1 MDIFRFDLDHLAR
14 TGHPAGKIAG
24 VDEVGRGSLAGP
36 LVAAGVVLDYCGTE
50 GTEGADEG
58 RNPADFLQ
66 GLDDSKSLTPT
77 VRQQI
82 AARVL
87 GGCAGVSV
95 VSIAPENIDA
105 RGLQR
110 SNMDAL
116 SSCLRGLLTTY
127 DVALVDGFHL
137 DEAGLRAEKLIRGD
151 ALSAAVAAASVVA
164 KVMRDRLM
172 ISMHDLY
179 PHYGFDRNKGYGTLE
194 HRVALHTFGPS
205 PLHRLSF
212 SGVGAQQ
219 LTLG

>member
-50 GTEGADEG
+50 GTEGGEEG
-58 RNPADFLQ
+58 RNPA
-66 GLDDSKSLTPT
+66 
-77 VRQQI
+77 
-82 AARVL
+82 
-87 GGCAGVSV
+87 
-95 VSIAPENIDA
+95 
-105 RGLQR
+105 
-110 SNMDAL
+110 
-116 SSCLRGLLTTY
+116 
-127 DVALVDGFHL
+127 GFHR
-137 DEAGLRAEKLIRGD
+137 DGAGLGAEKLIRGD